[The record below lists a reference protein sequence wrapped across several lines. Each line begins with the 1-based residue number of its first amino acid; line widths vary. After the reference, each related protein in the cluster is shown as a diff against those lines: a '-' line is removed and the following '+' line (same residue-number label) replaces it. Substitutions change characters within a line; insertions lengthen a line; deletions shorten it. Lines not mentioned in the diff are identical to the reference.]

1 MTRTGFIQMRQA
13 RREACLPFSRC
24 KLKRTYLASNGLD
37 GGACGRNREARPT
50 HIHTQHFNV
59 PKVEGQI
66 SPTWTIFF
74 SLFFARHLSSI
85 AMRTFFGQERTKNRS
100 LNGTSDHRCSFILDL
115 YARLLFVLRRLSLVE
130 EKKGETTA

>member
-1 MTRTGFIQMRQA
+1 MYSFITA
-13 RREACLPFSRC
+13 YEHSFGKGKKKEV
-24 KLKRTYLASNGLD
+24 KLLK
-37 GGACGRNREARPT
+37 PT
-50 HIHTQHFNV
+50 HVHTQNFNV

-74 SLFFARHLSSI
+74 SLFFAPHLSSI